1 MLVQGG
7 SVSYAQEWAVGANI
21 TGVWL
26 PRDHRAP
33 LFSTLSRII
42 RVRASGIICGARHRP
57 RISKLVPLDRPKSH
71 EISMRNPY

>member
-1 MLVQGG
+1 MCVCAGVCVRARVDMLVQGG

-42 RVRASGIICGARHRP
+42 RVRAQAASSAARA
-57 RISKLVPLDRPKSH
+57 
-71 EISMRNPY
+71 